1 MTLSR
6 LSFFS
11 ACRSPS
17 FVLFTS
23 CAPLHS
29 QCGDPKPRGLMR
41 LFALLLRTSWV
52 SLSLIKFTGKLAS
65 PLVLVVLVLGVRLIT
80 LKLRFLLAGGL
91 LVMMLN
97 LFNRRKLAHSKR
109 TRRFSK
115 R

>member
-23 CAPLHS
+23 CAPLHC
-29 QCGDPKPRGLMR
+29 QCGDPKPRGLMS

-52 SLSLIKFTGKLAS
+52 FLSLIKFTGKLAS
-65 PLVLVVLVLGVRLIT
+65 PRVGGFG
-80 LKLRFLLAGGL
+80 LRRA
-91 LVMMLN
+91 VDH
-97 LFNRRKLAHSKR
+97 AEIA
-109 TRRFSK
+109 FSASWHEAQATCHEPW
-115 R
+115 